1 MISSEFLGQRLLK
14 RGFTDW
20 MRYVFRIVEG
30 RPFVVEPIHA
40 DLFTVMEDIF
50 TGKELRVNINV
61 PPRSAKTTLAK
72 YFIAYCWTI
81 NPKMNFIYTSYSESL
96 LANISKELMT
106 ILEHPAYKAMYPQ
119 SRAIEGEE
127 DITPKDDFWY
137 EYLKQFY
144 TGKNVYSAK
153 KITTYQ
159 GGVCLFAPIGGQIT
173 GYGCFSYNTLV
184 LTEDGYKQIGD
195 IVEKQYKGKIWS
207 YNFQTQEREL
217 QPIYDYVKNEKSD
230 YLKIT
235 LDNGEVIECTPDHI
249 FYLNNGQEIRADQL
263 QVGFKVMA
271 DFFNLVKGEP
281 KLFHSF
287 FAGIV
292 FIANKINLFLSK
304 SFKNII
310 FKCSSFISLVSNTF
324 CNLCPNLP
332 TFNITNRTI
341 GNIVIFSYLF
351 IWSCIFCN
359 SNSNFFGDFVKFMV
373 GIIFI
378 LHIFFTSAITKV
390 FQSIISRIRVE
401 MPDLL
406 IRFSHK
412 GKQYQSMYKQRPIF
426 PLFSQID
433 TQISFLS
440 NTWFYK
446 LISFCRINFS
456 KFRNII
462 SLIFGYREIVD
473 IVKCNH
479 TAPSYC
485 VTLWSNNNFYITKS
499 QVLVHNCGVRSA
511 KKFSGALFIDDGNKP
526 ADIRSQTMRDRVLR
540 YYEETL
546 LSRLNNP
553 YVPIVNIQQRLHVE
567 DLSGSLAEKY
577 NFKTLKKPLLD
588 ENGVCQIPSQY
599 TPERIAELQKNNY
612 MFLSQYQQE
621 PIILGGQVI
630 KRAYFRYY
638 PVSKQYQYKRIL
650 IAADTA
656 MKTKEHND
664 YSVFMT
670 GGVTNSNELHILDL
684 VRGKW
689 EAPELEQVAVNVWNK
704 YKRDPQ
710 TGLTCNGLYIED
722 KASGIGLIQGL
733 KSKYGIP
740 VFGVEASTD
749 KLTRAE
755 NVLPYIEAGQ
765 VHLPES
771 EFYGFNP
778 ELLAECEA
786 FSRDMSHKHDDQVDT
801 LGILIQEALAKT
813 VVSFLDFFME

>member
-1 MISSEFLGQRLLK
+1 MINSEYLGQRLLK
-14 RGFTDW
+14 RGFSDW

-72 YFIAYCWTI
+72 YFIAFCWTI

-173 GYGCFSYNTLV
+173 GYGV
-184 LTEDGYKQIGD
+184 
-195 IVEKQYKGKIWS
+195 
-207 YNFQTQEREL
+207 
-217 QPIYDYVKNEKSD
+217 
-230 YLKIT
+230 
-235 LDNGEVIECTPDHI
+235 
-249 FYLNNGQEIRADQL
+249 
-263 QVGFKVMA
+263 
-271 DFFNLVKGEP
+271 
-281 KLFHSF
+281 
-287 FAGIV
+287 
-292 FIANKINLFLSK
+292 
-304 SFKNII
+304 
-310 FKCSSFISLVSNTF
+310 
-324 CNLCPNLP
+324 
-332 TFNITNRTI
+332 
-341 GNIVIFSYLF
+341 
-351 IWSCIFCN
+351 
-359 SNSNFFGDFVKFMV
+359 
-373 GIIFI
+373 
-378 LHIFFTSAITKV
+378 AI
-390 FQSIISRIRVE
+390 
-401 MPDLL
+401 
-406 IRFSHK
+406 
-412 GKQYQSMYKQRPIF
+412 
-426 PLFSQID
+426 
-433 TQISFLS
+433 
-440 NTWFYK
+440 
-446 LISFCRINFS
+446 
-456 KFRNII
+456 
-462 SLIFGYREIVD
+462 
-473 IVKCNH
+473 
-479 TAPSYC
+479 
-485 VTLWSNNNFYITKS
+485 
-499 QVLVHNCGVRSA
+499 RSA

-553 YVPIVNIQQRLHVE
+553 YAPIVNIQQRLHVE

-638 PVSKQYQYKRIL
+638 PVAQKFNYKRIL

-664 YSVFMT
+664 YSVFLA
-670 GGVTNSNELHILDL
+670 GGVTDNNILHVLDMI
-684 VRGKW
+684 RGKW
-689 EAPELEQVAVNVWNK
+689 EAPELEKMAVSFWNRFK
-704 YKRDPQ
+704 TIPE
-710 TGLTCNGLYIED
+710 TGLACNGLYIED
-722 KASGIGLIQGL
+722 KASGTGLIQGL
-733 KSKYGIP
+733 KAKYGIP
-740 VFGVEASTD
+740 VIGVEASTD

-765 VHLPES
+765 VCLPED
-771 EFYGFNP
+771 ENYNFNVD
-778 ELLAECEA
+778 LLAECEA
-786 FSRDMSHKHDDQVDT
+786 FSRDMSHKHDDIVDT
-801 LGILIQEALAKT
+801 LGILIQEALGKT
-813 VVSFLDFFME
+813 VVSLLDLFMQ

>member
-1 MISSEFLGQRLLK
+1 MISSEFIGQRLLK
-14 RGFTDW
+14 RGFSDW

-72 YFIAYCWTI
+72 YFIAFCWTI

-127 DITPKDDFWY
+127 DITPNDDFWY
-137 EYLKQFY
+137 NYLKQFY
-144 TGKNVYSAK
+144 TGKNIYSAK

-159 GGVCLFAPIGGQIT
+159 GGVCLFSPIGGQIT
-173 GYGCFSYNTLV
+173 GYGS
-184 LTEDGYKQIGD
+184 G
-195 IVEKQYKGKIWS
+195 
-207 YNFQTQEREL
+207 
-217 QPIYDYVKNEKSD
+217 
-230 YLKIT
+230 
-235 LDNGEVIECTPDHI
+235 
-249 FYLNNGQEIRADQL
+249 IR
-263 QVGFKVMA
+263 
-271 DFFNLVKGEP
+271 N
-281 KLFHSF
+281 
-287 FAGIV
+287 
-292 FIANKINLFLSK
+292 
-304 SFKNII
+304 
-310 FKCSSFISLVSNTF
+310 
-324 CNLCPNLP
+324 
-332 TFNITNRTI
+332 
-341 GNIVIFSYLF
+341 
-351 IWSCIFCN
+351 
-359 SNSNFFGDFVKFMV
+359 
-373 GIIFI
+373 
-378 LHIFFTSAITKV
+378 
-390 FQSIISRIRVE
+390 
-401 MPDLL
+401 
-406 IRFSHK
+406 
-412 GKQYQSMYKQRPIF
+412 
-426 PLFSQID
+426 
-433 TQISFLS
+433 
-440 NTWFYK
+440 
-446 LISFCRINFS
+446 
-456 KFRNII
+456 
-462 SLIFGYREIVD
+462 
-473 IVKCNH
+473 
-479 TAPSYC
+479 
-485 VTLWSNNNFYITKS
+485 
-499 QVLVHNCGVRSA
+499 A
-511 KKFSGALFIDDGNKP
+511 KKFSGALIIDDGNKP

-553 YVPIVNIQQRLHVE
+553 YVPIINIQQRLHVE
-567 DLSGSLAEKY
+567 DLSGSLAAKY
-577 NFKTLKKPLLD
+577 NFQTLKKPLLD

-638 PVSKQYQYKRIL
+638 PVSKQYRYKRIL

-670 GGVTNSNELHILDL
+670 GGVTNNNELHILDL

-704 YKRDPQ
+704 FKRDPQ

-765 VHLPES
+765 VYLPES

-801 LGILIQEALAKT
+801 LGILIQEALGKT
-813 VVSFLDFFME
+813 VVSLLDLFMQ